1 MQNDTKM
8 YGGVVVRLADRMLL
22 CKAPGYP
29 TQDISIPATAW
40 TELVSKCSVPNF
52 RGSAF
57 LTLDNNN
64 INGAAALAAAP
75 GGGMEGPVQ
84 LSYHILS
91 DNELSFALL
100 GGKDVSRRQGHAAL
114 DEVAKTFRKM
124 FVENVSKLTTKSV
137 DVFVKPYRDVM
148 VRMSESGD
156 SEDKVQRVKKAVAEV
171 KDLALDNVERVIQR
185 GQRIDDIVQTTEDLQ
200 FQAQGFQRSSR
211 DLRQQLWWNSVKGK
225 LMFGGVA
232 AFFIVIVMF
241 VFFSGG
247 NTNNNTK

>member
-29 TQDISIPATAW
+29 TQDISIPSTAW
-40 TELVSKCSVPNF
+40 AELVSKCSVPNF

-57 LTLDNNN
+57 ITVDNNSN
-64 INGAAALAAAP
+64 SEASALSTA
-75 GGGMEGPVQ
+75 MDGPPQ

-91 DNELSFALL
+91 DNELAFALL

-124 FVENVSKLTTKSV
+124 FVENVSKLNPKSV

-148 VRMSESGD
+148 LRMSESGD
-156 SEDKVQRVKKAVAEV
+156 SEDKVKRVKKAVEEV

-211 DLRQQLWWNSVKGK
+211 DLRQQLWWNSVRGK
-225 LMFGGVA
+225 LIFGGVA
-232 AFFIVIVMF
+232 LFFIMVVFF

-247 NTNNNTK
+247 KDNSNTK